1 MKQLSQNLR
10 DGKMDL
16 QEVAI
21 PSPGAG
27 QVVVRTTYSLISA
40 GTEGSKVQAARSN
53 LIEKARQRPEQVK
66 QVLDSVR
73 TDGLATTYQKVMNKL
88 DTPAPL
94 GYSSAGVVISVGA
107 GVRSIRAGDRVACGG
122 VGAAHGEIAVVT
134 ENLCAPIPAG
144 VDDAAA
150 SFATVGAIALQGV
163 RQADLRLGENCVVIG
178 LGLVGQLTMRL
189 LRSAGI
195 QALGVD
201 VSDPAVEFTRA
212 HGEQAVRRDDPGL
225 AERVAALSD
234 GFGTDAVIITAGTSS
249 LDPVELAGQLC
260 RQKGRVIVVGAVPT
274 GFSRTNYYEKELD
287 LRMSCSYGPG
297 RYNTRYEDEGLDYP
311 IGYVRWTENR
321 NLRAFLGLAPQ
332 LSLDTLV
339 THTFPFEQA
348 IRAFDLIAAKTE
360 FYVGILLRYDTA
372 KPLEI
377 APTAAA
383 PATPPPAGTPSVG
396 VIGVGSFAQKFI
408 LPAAAKSATLVGVAD
423 AQGVMAQ
430 HIAKKYGFQTASSSA
445 DGVLTD
451 SRINTVFIATRH
463 NSHAELVLAGLRA
476 GKHVF
481 VEKPLCLR
489 EEELEEITRVHQ
501 EAGRHLM
508 LGFNRRFS
516 PHIEW
521 MQHQLSSTAPRA
533 ILYRINAGHI
543 PKSSWIQDPA
553 VGGGRILGEVCHFLD
568 LAMHLAGAGPVSLAA
583 QVIPDPEH
591 HWDSVSVNLA
601 FANGSIATVAYYAN
615 GASSVPKEYL
625 EVACAGETVIIEDF
639 RMTRKFGRRAGQ
651 YRGRGQDKGHAKEIE
666 CFLQAVKSGGPA
678 PIPFDDIRTSMQMTF
693 DTIRSLQERRMVV
706 YGSAGS
712 APIA

>member
-1 MKQLSQNLR
+1 MKQLAQNLR
-10 DGKMDL
+10 DGEMTL
-16 QEVAI
+16 QEV
-21 PSPGAG
+21 PVPTPGAG
-27 QVVVRTTYSLISA
+27 QVLVRTAYSLISA

-53 LIEKARQRPEQVK
+53 LVEKARQRPEQVK
-66 QVLDSVR
+66 QVLQSIR
-73 TDGLATTYQKVMNKL
+73 TDGLAATYQKVMNKL

-94 GYSSAGVVISVGA
+94 GYSSAGVVLSVGA
-107 GVRSIRAGDRVACGG
+107 GVRGFRTGDRVACGG
-122 VGAAHGEIAVVT
+122 VGAAHGEVAMVA
-134 ENLCAPIPAG
+134 ENLCAPIPG
-144 VDDAAA
+144 DVSDRIAA
-150 SFATVGAIALQGV
+150 FTTVGAIALQGV

-178 LGLVGQLTMRL
+178 LGLVGQLTLRL
-189 LRSAGI
+189 LRTAGVH
-195 QALGVD
+195 ALGVD
-201 VSDPAVEFTRA
+201 VSARAVDFTHA
-212 HGEQAVRRDDPGL
+212 HGHHALRRDDPGL
-225 AERVAALSD
+225 ADHVARMTD
-234 GFGTDAVIITAGTSS
+234 GYGTDAVIITAGTSS
-249 LDPVELAGQLC
+249 LDPVDLAGQLC
-260 RQKGRVIVVGAVPT
+260 RSKGRVVIVGAVPT

-297 RYNTRYEDEGLDYP
+297 RYNTRYEEEGLDYP

-321 NLRAFLGLAPQ
+321 NMRGFLDLAPRMN
-332 LSLDTLV
+332 LEELV
-339 THTFPFEQA
+339 THAFPFERA
-348 IRAFDLIAAKTE
+348 VEAFDLIAEKSE
-360 FYVGILLRYDTA
+360 YFIGILLEYDST
-372 KPLEI
+372 KPLD
-377 APTAAA
+377 AA
-383 PATPPPAGTPSVG
+383 PVHPAPSGRMPAGKPAVG
-396 VIGVGSFAQKFI
+396 VIGAGSFAQKFI
-408 LPAAAKSATLVGVAD
+408 LPAAARSAVLVGVAD
-423 AQGVMAQ
+423 AQGVMAR
-430 HIAKKYGFQTASSSA
+430 HIADKYGFRSTSASA
-445 DGVLTD
+445 DGVLNNPD
-451 SRINTVFIATRH
+451 INTIFIATRH

-489 EEELEEITRVHQ
+489 EEELEEISRVHG
-501 EAGRHLM
+501 EAGRLLM

-516 PHIEW
+516 PHMEW
-521 MQHQLSSTAPRA
+521 LERRISPTAPRA
-533 ILYRINAGHI
+533 ILYRINAGFI
-543 PKSSWIQDPA
+543 PSSSWIQDPA